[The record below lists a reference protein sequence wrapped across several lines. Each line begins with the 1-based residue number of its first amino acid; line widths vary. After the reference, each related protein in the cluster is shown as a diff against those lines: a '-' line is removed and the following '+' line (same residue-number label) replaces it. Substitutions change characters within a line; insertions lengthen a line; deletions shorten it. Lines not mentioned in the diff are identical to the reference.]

1 MDLLKYKKYEPIYV
15 IGHSN
20 IDIDSA
26 VASKILC
33 DLFNDFGVKA
43 YYAVLDKKYDFDSY
57 NQKMI
62 DACMEFKPKVIKKK
76 DVNKYNWFL
85 VDHNDKL
92 QSVGMDANVIAS
104 IDHHPNCNQIEDIT
118 ITDIC
123 STALFIYNE
132 FKDKYE
138 FSKEQKYQIFM
149 AFLNDATFGKASR
162 YKESDGLIADT
173 LGFGHDYKKLFK
185 KFFIPT
191 DISAGVKESIYNGHK
206 KYQFDDVYFES
217 GYIERFD
224 TKGLK
229 EYKEAINEK
238 DAFLGLWL
246 DYTKEITYVYFKYD
260 DKLKEIVYNFI
271 ASRATTVLND
281 ILKYLKENNYLKG
294 E

>member
-26 VASKILC
+26 VSSKILC

-43 YYAVLDKKYDFDSY
+43 YYAVLDKKYDFDLY

-62 DACMEFKPKVIKKK
+62 DACMEFKPKVIKKE

-118 ITDIC
+118 ITDVC

-173 LGFGHDYKKLFK
+173 L
-185 KFFIPT
+185 
-191 DISAGVKESIYNGHK
+191 
-206 KYQFDDVYFES
+206 
-217 GYIERFD
+217 
-224 TKGLK
+224 
-229 EYKEAINEK
+229 
-238 DAFLGLWL
+238 
-246 DYTKEITYVYFKYD
+246 
-260 DKLKEIVYNFI
+260 
-271 ASRATTVLND
+271 
-281 ILKYLKENNYLKG
+281 
-294 E
+294 

>member
-33 DLFNDFGVKA
+33 ELFNDYGIKS
-43 YYAVLDKKYDFDSY
+43 YYAILDSKYDFDLY
-57 NQKMI
+57 NKKMVE
-62 DACMEFKPKVIKKK
+62 DCMDFKPVIINRK

-85 VDHNDKL
+85 VDHNDRL
-92 QSVGMDANVIAS
+92 QSVGLDANVIAS
-104 IDHHPNCNQIEDIT
+104 IDHHPNCNQIKDIT

-132 FKDKYE
+132 FKDKYK
-138 FSKEQKYQIFM
+138 FSDEQKYQIFL
-149 AFLNDATFGKASR
+149 AFLNDATFGKSSR
-162 YKESDGLIADT
+162 YKESDGKIADT
-173 LGFGHDYKKLFK
+173 LGFGNNYNELFR
-185 KFFIPT
+185 KFFVPT
-191 DISAGVKESIYNGHK
+191 DISNGIKNTIYNGHK

-224 TKGLK
+224 TDGLE
-229 EYKEAINEK
+229 EYKECVNQK

-246 DYTKEITYVYFKYD
+246 DYTKENTYVYFKYD

-281 ILKYLKENNYLKG
+281 VLDYLKENNYLKRG
-294 E
+294 